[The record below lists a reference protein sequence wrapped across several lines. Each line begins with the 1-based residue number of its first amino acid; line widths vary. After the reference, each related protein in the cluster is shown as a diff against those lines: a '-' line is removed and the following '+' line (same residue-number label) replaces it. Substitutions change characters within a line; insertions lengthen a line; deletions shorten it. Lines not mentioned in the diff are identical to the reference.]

1 MRKVKNDE
9 NEEKVFCE
17 PGSRRESEEEES
29 EESEE
34 EESGPDVDFS
44 IIKDPFED
52 KDEDYLK

>member
-1 MRKVKNDE
+1 VKNDE